1 VLLFLVFEVDWNL
14 DSYFPLQCFAIGEF
28 GVKSRIIGSK
38 EKIMKV
44 NIPELIAGSTP
55 YCIFTCNICKNC

>member
-28 GVKSRIIGSK
+28 GVKSRIMGVK
-38 EKIMKV
+38 KR
-44 NIPELIAGSTP
+44 L
-55 YCIFTCNICKNC
+55 